1 MRLLLNS
8 RKDAFV
14 LHNICHAITCGL
26 NKSHINYPE
35 LINELYNQRCNVLE
49 QLSKLELACL
59 NTEKVST
66 QLNPTS
72 DTPTPQLVIF
82 HKKLHPRTK
91 KLIFDRLN
99 NKYINH
105 TPEFIT
111 YMSNDIQ
118 VLVDM
123 AREKIKG
130 LREQLKN
137 LRNQQS
143 QFELELSAIAR
154 NKYQINN
161 ALGKAYT
168 PSYIGA
174 WLSLTFAPHNQPAN
188 ATINDFNVVRNTAT
202 RPYSY
207 YLLEQ

>member
-1 MRLLLNS
+1 MRLLLNP

-26 NKSHINYPE
+26 NKSNVNYPE
-35 LINELYNQRCNVLE
+35 LINNVYNQRCNILE
-49 QLSKLELACL
+49 ELSNLELACL

-66 QLNPTS
+66 QLNTNT
-72 DTPTPQLVIF
+72 TPGTPQLVIY
-82 HKKLHPRTK
+82 HKKLHPNK
-91 KLIFDRLN
+91 NKLIFDRLN

-111 YMSNDIQ
+111 HMSNDIQ
-118 VLVDM
+118 ILVDM
-123 AREKIKG
+123 AREKIKD
-130 LREQLKN
+130 LRDQLSI

-143 QFELELSAIAR
+143 KYELKLNSLAR

-188 ATINDFNVVRNTAT
+188 ATINDFNVVRNMST

-207 YLLEQ
+207 YLLE